1 MRAKVVG
8 ELFGE
13 GWSKVNR
20 FRTERT
26 PHVGIAAARST
37 RGRMLLR
44 AAKGAPPAVFKP
56 VKKGGCQTT
65 AQLRNQLAY
74 VCQKSSII
82 VDPTGRYD
90 GREVLTDKEIKRVAE
105 TWADSWTQKPKLGH
119 TTHMIMAFPRGTTI
133 QQVAAITSEICA
145 EKFQNAT
152 EHFDYLIAV
161 HDDRDH
167 KHAHIILNRYSN
179 VAKGELFYLSKEH
192 HYNYDAFREA
202 MVEVG
207 ERHGVIVEA
216 TRRIERGVMTW
227 RAPIEEI
234 YRAKAEGRVPVEAAR
249 TGTALVIG
257 QRAAAASASTIVDM
271 AEAATQFQRSA
282 EADRLIRAASV
293 LQAGQALT
301 HHNQVPTVQEFGMSE
316 RTLDTA
322 IDRFNAAY
330 DTAVERISR
339 IEAKDRPGAQKEL
352 AEILARIERL
362 RPLGDRSH
370 ELTDRASDAGIY
382 SASAIRPDTREIL
395 ERAEVQARVHDALQ
409 GTGIRAEE
417 VAARVAARAD
427 TVAIEREWETE
438 DLRVIAAEK
447 GLDLGRDDE
456 LNQALRELSAVQDRL
471 ATVLRE
477 ENVRLSDGEI
487 ERNRPD
493 VFSDGERQDFRQL
506 VDQLRRTDFNY
517 PYSDDP
523 AVRRAGRQEVEDATA
538 AFKSFA
544 QRSPQ
549 HAELASMAWEQ
560 ATDLMRPPGHAVPEH
575 RRTLHAGDMEI
586 ALRDPSERLG
596 PITEEVR
603 TMARYRAEMPDD
615 ELRQA
620 IQGEINQLRAEG
632 ASRAYISE
640 RSIEIEDR
648 IRQTYAERRHLEQSA
663 PELVAVMRQASGGR
677 VEPMSEPE
685 QQRLV
690 DQIDARLTTDEI
702 RDLQSGNAEVLDH
715 ITDNRL
721 QQLELAKSY
730 LQANKATASGPAMD
744 RVLGEIVRH
753 RHGVEQLRDTDS
765 NLKH

>member
-1 MRAKVVG
+1 M
-8 ELFGE
+8 
-13 GWSKVNR
+13 
-20 FRTERT
+20 
-26 PHVGIAAARST
+26 
-37 RGRMLLR
+37 
-44 AAKGAPPAVFKP
+44 FKP
-56 VKKGGCQTT
+56 VKRGGCHTT

-82 VDPTGRYD
+82 VDPSGRFD

-105 TWADSWTQKPKLGH
+105 TWADSWIQKPKLGH
-119 TTHMIMAFPRGTTI
+119 TTHIIMAFPRGTTI

-152 EHFDYLIAV
+152 EHYDYLIAV

-167 KHAHIILNRYSN
+167 KHAHIVLNRYSN
-179 VAKGELFYLSKEH
+179 VAKGELFYLSKDH

-216 TRRIERGVMTW
+216 TRRVERGVMTW

-234 YRAKAEGRVPVEAAR
+234 YRAKDEGRAPVETMR

-257 QRAAAASASTIVDM
+257 QRAATASASTIVQM
-271 AEAATQFQRSA
+271 AEVATQFQRSA

-293 LQAGQALT
+293 LRAGQALT
-301 HHNQVPTVQEFGMSE
+301 HHNPVATVQEVGMSE
-316 RTLDTA
+316 RTLDTT

-339 IEAKDRPGAQKEL
+339 IDGKERPGAQKEL

-362 RPLGDRSH
+362 RPLGERSH
-370 ELTDRASDAGIY
+370 ELTDRASDLGIY
-382 SASAIRPDTREIL
+382 SASANRPDTRAIL
-395 ERAEVQARVHDALQ
+395 EKEEVQARIHQALQ

-417 VAARVAARAD
+417 LAERVAVRAE
-427 TVAIEREWETE
+427 TVAVEREWETE
-438 DLRVIAAEK
+438 DLRAIAAEK
-447 GLDLGRDDE
+447 GFDLDRDE
-456 LNQALRELSAVQDRL
+456 GLNEALRELSAAQDRL

-477 ENVRLSDGEI
+477 ENVRLSDDEI

-493 VFSDGERQDFRQL
+493 VFSERDREDFREL
-506 VDQLRRTDFNY
+506 VGKFRRTDFNY

-523 AVRRAGRQEVEDATA
+523 VARGAGRKQVEDARA
-538 AFKSFA
+538 SFETFA
-544 QRSPQ
+544 RRSPQ

-560 ATDLMRPPGHAVPEH
+560 ATDFMRPPERAVPEH
-575 RRTLHAGDMEI
+575 RRTLHAGDMEL
-586 ALRDPSERLG
+586 ALSDPSERLG

-603 TMARYRAEMPDD
+603 TLARYRAEMPDH

-620 IQGEINQLRAEG
+620 IQGEIKQLRAEG

-648 IRQTYAERRHLEQSA
+648 VRQTYAERRHLEQTA
-663 PELVAVMRQASGGR
+663 PEVAAVLRQTSSGTAD
-677 VEPMSEPE
+677 PMPEDE

-690 DQIDARLTTDEI
+690 AQINARLTPGDIEE
-702 RDLQSGNAEVLDH
+702 LQSGNVEVLDR

-721 QQLELAKSY
+721 HQLELAKNY
-730 LQANKATASGPAMD
+730 LQADKATASGPAMD

-753 RHGVEQLRDTDS
+753 RHGVEQMRDTDG

>member
-1 MRAKVVG
+1 MKARIIG

-44 AAKGAPPAVFKP
+44 AAKGVPPAVFKP
-56 VKKGGCQTT
+56 VKKGGCHTT

-74 VCQKSSII
+74 VCQKSTII
-82 VDPTGRYD
+82 VDPTGRFD

-105 TWADSWTQKPKLGH
+105 TWADSWTHKPRLGH

-152 EHFDYLIAV
+152 EHYDYLIAV

-179 VAKGELFYLSKEH
+179 VAKGELFYLSKDH

-207 ERHGVIVEA
+207 ERHGVTVEA

-234 YRAKAEGRVPVEAAR
+234 YRAKAEGRAPVEAMR
-249 TGTALVIG
+249 TGTALAIG
-257 QRAAAASASTIVDM
+257 QRAAAASASTIADM
-271 AEAATQFQRSA
+271 AEAATQFKRSA

-293 LQAGQALT
+293 LRAGQALT
-301 HHNQVPTVQEFGMSE
+301 HHNPVATVQEVVMSE
-316 RTLDTA
+316 RTLDST

-330 DTAVERISR
+330 DTAVDRISR
-339 IEAKDRPGAQKEL
+339 IDAKDRPGAQKEL

-370 ELTDRASDAGIY
+370 ELNERASDAGVY
-382 SASAIRPDTREIL
+382 SATANRPDTREIL
-395 ERAEVQARVHDALQ
+395 ERAEVQARVQHALQ

-417 VAARVAARAD
+417 VTERVAVRAE
-427 TVAIEREWETE
+427 TVAVEREWETE
-438 DLRVIAAEK
+438 DLRAIAAEK
-447 GLDLGRDDE
+447 GLDLERDED
-456 LNQALRELSAVQDRL
+456 LNEALRELSAVQDRL

-477 ENVRLSDGEI
+477 ENVRLSDDEI
-487 ERNRPD
+487 ERSRPD
-493 VFSDGERQDFRQL
+493 VFSEGERQDFRQL
-506 VDQLRRTDFNY
+506 VSQFRRTDFSY

-523 AVRRAGRQEVEDATA
+523 AMRRAGRQEVEDARV
-538 AFKSFA
+538 AFEGFA
-544 QRSPQ
+544 QRSRQ
-549 HAELASMAWEQ
+549 HAELATMAWEQ
-560 ATDLMRPPGHAVPEH
+560 ATDFMRPPRHAVPENA
-575 RRTLHAGDMEI
+575 RTLHAGDMEL
-586 ALRDPSERLG
+586 AMRDPSERLG
-596 PITEEVR
+596 PITEEAR
-603 TMARYRAEMPDD
+603 TLARYRAEMPDD
-615 ELRQA
+615 ELREV
-620 IQGEINQLRAEG
+620 IQGEINQLRARG
-632 ASRAYISE
+632 ASRAQISE

-648 IRQTYAERRHLEQSA
+648 IRQTYAERRHLEQTA
-663 PELVAVMRQASGGR
+663 PELVAVMRQASSGK
-677 VEPMSEPE
+677 VEPMSEAD

-690 DQIDARLTTDEI
+690 DQIDARLTPDDIKE
-702 RDLQSGNAEVLDH
+702 LQSGNVEVLDR

-721 QQLELAKSY
+721 HQLELAKSY